1 MNDRSR
7 IIVAKDDHRLLGIE
21 TILNHLRTTFRLSS
35 STEITF
41 EMDPGTFDYD
51 RILRLRTF
59 GINRLSIG
67 VQSFREDMLKV
78 CGRVHTVSDVS
89 QALNDLSRAQW
100 DNFSIDL
107 ISSLPHHTMNSWRE
121 TLQSAIQ
128 SNCPHIS
135 VYDLQVED
143 KTAFSKWYSPGVFP
157 LPAEELSADMF
168 GLASRLLTEAGY
180 EHYEVSNYALPGKR
194 SRHNQKYW
202 RCAPMLAFGMSAV
215 SYLSGDRFA
224 RPRTLE
230 TYATYVDQLEHE
242 QMMSKGGSANNFVS
256 TTESHVPDVLDVLM
270 LSLRTADGIDTQ
282 LFSQQFGDSATSK
295 LVVALLPYIQRGIV
309 IAYDYDGTCLQH
321 EQLQATYCSAG
332 IIAPHTHHWVSSGV
346 CGTSRLGRLRLSD
359 PQGFLISNDVI
370 STAFAAFS

>member
-1 MNDRSR
+1 M
-7 IIVAKDDHRLLGIE
+7 LGIE

-51 RILRLRTF
+51 RILRLRTY

-67 VQSFREDMLKV
+67 VQSFREDMLKL
-78 CGRVHTVSDVS
+78 CGRVHTVADVS
-89 QALNDLSRAQW
+89 QALDDLSRAQW

-107 ISSLPHHTMNSWRE
+107 ISSLPHHTMDSWRE

-128 SNCPHIS
+128 SKCPHIS

-157 LPAEELSADMF
+157 LPAEDISADMF
-168 GLASRLLTEAGY
+168 GLAARLLTEAGY

-202 RCAPMLAFGMSAV
+202 QCAPMLAFGMSAV

-224 RPRTLE
+224 RPQTLGA
-230 TYATYVDQLEHE
+230 YATYVDQLEHE
-242 QMMSKGGSANNFVS
+242 QMMMMMSKGGSANTNDVS
-256 TTESHVPDVLDVLM
+256 ATVSHVPDVLDVLM
-270 LSLRTADGIDTQ
+270 LCLRTADGIDAQ
-282 LFSQQFGDSATSK
+282 LFSQQFGESAMSK

-309 IAYDYDGTCLQH
+309 IAYDNNRNCLQH
-321 EQLQATYCSAG
+321 EQLQATYCGAG
-332 IIAPHTHHWVSSGV
+332 IITPHIHHGV
-346 CGTSRLGRLRLSD
+346 AVGACDASRLGSLRLSD

>member
-1 MNDRSR
+1 
-7 IIVAKDDHRLLGIE
+7 
-21 TILNHLRTTFRLSS
+21 
-35 STEITF
+35 
-41 EMDPGTFDYD
+41 MDPGTFDYD

-89 QALNDLSRAQW
+89 QALDDLSRAQW

-107 ISSLPHHTMNSWRE
+107 ISSLPHHTMNSWSE

-157 LPAEELSADMF
+157 LPAEDLSADMF
-168 GLASRLLTEAGY
+168 GLAARLLTKAGY

-202 RCAPMLAFGMSAV
+202 RCAPILAFGMSAV

-242 QMMSKGGSANNFVS
+242 QMMSIGGSANKNNVS
-256 TTESHVPDVLDVLM
+256 TIGSHVPDVLDVLM
-270 LSLRTADGIDTQ
+270 LSLRTADGIDAQ

-309 IAYDYDGTCLQH
+309 MAYDYDGTCLQH
-321 EQLQATYCSAG
+321 EQLQATYCSAD
-332 IIAPHTHHWVSSGV
+332 ILAPHSSG
-346 CGTSRLGRLRLSD
+346 CCASRLGRLRLSD